1 MTMGSAGAYCFTGQ
15 EQVFQPAIGARA
27 VDTTAA
33 GDTFTGYFLQGLTAG
48 RPLAACLK
56 QAAAA
61 AALSVAKEG
70 PLSLFPIRSRWRKC
84 CMVKLMIVDDEP
96 LALEAFAE
104 LTEWEVNELVER
116 TMRHIDL

>member
-1 MTMGSAGAYCFTGQ
+1 MTMGSAGAYCFTSQ

-61 AALSVAKEG
+61 AALGVAKKGASVSIPYKEQ
-70 PLSLFPIRSRWRKC
+70 
-84 CMVKLMIVDDEP
+84 
-96 LALEAFAE
+96 
-104 LTEWEVNELVER
+104 VEEMLHGKANDR
-116 TMRHIDL
+116 R